1 MSPADTL
8 LARSLAAVWHP
19 CTQMKQ
25 HETLPLVP
33 IEWSDADEAAL
44 QQSLADLLGERAQS
58 LVIDV
63 EPAGVRR
70 LGLFELPQ
78 LDVRYRFGPG
88 DEAARRALLVRLDRA
103 MQKGGG

>member
-1 MSPADTL
+1 MAFINGPVPESFERRVTATAREFERDLRQAWPAVEGG
-8 LARSLAAVWHP
+8 A
-19 CTQMKQ
+19 
-25 HETLPLVP
+25 
-33 IEWSDADEAAL
+33 AAL
-44 QQSLADLLGERAQS
+44 RFSVHDGAQS
-58 LVIDV
+58 LVIDIA
-63 EPAGVRR
+63 PAGVRR